1 MLRAYVDGSFKE
13 ELQRV
18 IECTLE
24 GFVYHTIW
32 HPCFGASLKDI
43 LLDFSTTKSYTSL
56 EYLIYFY
63 INGTINHTPVQFSLF
78 ALADKKLR
86 AK

>member
-1 MLRAYVDGSFKE
+1 MPMLMDLVRKNSRASLNV
-13 ELQRV
+13 LLRV
-18 IECTLE
+18 LFITPYGIL
-24 GFVYHTIW
+24 VL
-32 HPCFGASLKDI
+32 GAPLKDI
-43 LLDFSTTKSYTSL
+43 LLDSSTTKSYTSL